1 MERISEF
8 SFRWYDSLQFK
19 ISAIFF
25 IFFLIIALSVITVLN
40 TVGDELIEE
49 EAYLRLNEAHQHV
62 ISELEKRSVLSAT
75 LADAMANLAKS
86 LPSDVDLHQK
96 LFLQLIDYK
105 GTEEFIAGGGIWP
118 GPFQFQEDIE
128 RRSFFWGRNPAGQ
141 LEYYDDY
148 NRQEGN
154 GYHHEEWYV
163 PATHLAAGEVYWSK
177 SYTDPYSLQP
187 MVTVTAPMI
196 REGRNIGVSTIDL
209 KLEGLQ
215 ELLEKATSLF
225 GGYAFA
231 IDRNGT
237 FLSYPNNDLVI
248 STAKNRDG
256 SELTSFISYQEL
268 AKKSP
273 GFVEYAEVLDE
284 GRNQLLTS
292 LGTESQ
298 LSEELSE
305 KLANGSYQ
313 INQDEAYII
322 AATILAATKGTPNNK
337 LKQYDLFLESDPI
350 LNEPVFISVATMPD
364 TYWKIV
370 TVMPYS
376 KGIEKIVATYDRL
389 TLSTLSAVLLSIFI
403 IWLLIKRIVTAPI
416 SLLSKEI
423 QLQVDSDAS
432 DMKLIDTTATGEL
445 EALTR
450 IFNLRTRQLL
460 DTQKKIKKMAHFDLL
475 TGLPNR
481 RLLINRLEDKLEFT
495 KRHKFFGALLF
506 IDLDNFKL
514 INDSLGHDMGDE
526 LLMRVAERFQNSIRR
541 EDTVARLG
549 GDEFVVLIVK
559 NNAYSEQL
567 DREAI
572 LVAQKLVQ
580 VMEGPF
586 ELKGRQHNVDISIGV
601 TTFSQHNSSVDE
613 LLRQADTA
621 MYRTKAKGKNGYCF
635 FKPEMQEQ
643 ADRRLNIEDDLRN
656 ALDHGQ
662 LFLMYQPQVDSRGV
676 CLSAE
681 ALIRWSHP
689 SKGMRSPVEFIAI
702 AEECGLVI
710 PLGNWVIDE
719 ACRQTKVWNDAGQRL
734 EKIAV
739 NVSPKQFRHIDFVDS
754 VRRSIEKYQINARQL
769 TLEVTE
775 GVVIG
780 DIENTIEKMHILKS
794 IGVRISVDDFGTGYS
809 SLMYLKKLPLNQL
822 KIDQSFVRDITDD
835 SSDAMIVETIISM
848 SKHLGLDVIAEGVE
862 NKGQLDSLIE
872 KGCNQFQG
880 YYFSKPM
887 VAEDF
892 SNYLRRQ
899 QDSTVSKISSIRP
912 PKLKKL

>member
-25 IFFLIIALSVITVLN
+25 VLFLVIALSVITVLK
-40 TVGDELIEE
+40 TIGDELIEE

-62 ISELEKRSVLSAT
+62 IAELEKRSVLSAT
-75 LADAMANLAKS
+75 LADAMANLAEN

-163 PATHLAAGEVYWSK
+163 PATHLAEGEVYWSK

-196 REGRNIGVSTIDL
+196 RGGRNIGVSTIDL
-209 KLEGLQ
+209 KLEGLHQ
-215 ELLEKATSLF
+215 QLEKATGLF
-225 GGYAFA
+225 EGYAFA

-237 FLSYPNNDLVI
+237 FLSYPNKDLVI

-273 GFVEYAEVLDE
+273 VFVEYAAILDE
-284 GRNQLLTS
+284 GRNQLLTTV
-292 LGTESQ
+292 GTEIQ
-298 LSEELSE
+298 LREELSE
-305 KLANGSYQ
+305 KLANGIHHTS
-313 INQDEAYII
+313 QDEANII
-322 AATILAATKGTPNNK
+322 AATILSATKGSINNK
-337 LKQYDLFLESDPI
+337 LEQYDLFLESDPI
-350 LNEPVFISVATMPD
+350 LNEPVFVSVATMPN

-376 KGIEKIVATYDRL
+376 KGIERIVATYDQL
-389 TLSTLSAVLLSIFI
+389 ILSTLSAVLLAIFI
-403 IWLLIKRIVTAPI
+403 IWLFIKRIVTAPI
-416 SLLSKEI
+416 SHLSKQI
-423 QLQVDSDAS
+423 KLQVDSDAS
-432 DMKLIDTTATGEL
+432 DIQLIDTTATGEL
-445 EALTR
+445 GSLTQ
-450 IFNLRTRQLL
+450 IFNQRTEQLL
-460 DTQKKIKKMAHFDLL
+460 DTQDKIKKMAHFDSL

-481 RLLINRLEDKLEFT
+481 RLLINRLEDKLEFA
-495 KRHKFFGALLF
+495 KRHKYFGALLF

-514 INDSLGHDMGDE
+514 INDSLGHDIGDE
-526 LLMRVAERFQNSIRR
+526 LLMRVAERFQKSIRR

-549 GDEFVVLIVK
+549 GDEFVVLFVK
-559 NNAYSEQL
+559 DNTYSEHL
-567 DREAI
+567 NREATM
-572 LVAQKLVQ
+572 VAQKLVH
-580 VMEGPF
+580 VMEDPF
-586 ELKGRQHNVDISIGV
+586 ELKGHQHNVDISIGV
-601 TTFSQHNSSVDE
+601 TIFSHRNSSVDE

-621 MYRTKAKGKNGYCF
+621 MYRTKAKGKNGFCF

-643 ADRRLNIEDDLRN
+643 ADRRLNIEDELRN

-662 LFLMYQPQVDSRGV
+662 LFLMYQPQVDSHGV

-689 SKGMRSPVEFIAI
+689 SKGMQAPVEFIAI
-702 AEECGLVI
+702 AEECGLVV

-719 ACRQTKVWNDAGQRL
+719 ACRQTKAWNDAGMRL
-734 EKIAV
+734 DKIAV
-739 NVSPKQFRHIDFVDS
+739 NVSPKQFRHTDFVDS
-754 VRRSIEKYQINARQL
+754 VRRSIEKHQINARQL

-780 DIENTIEKMHILKS
+780 DIEDTIQKMHILKS

-822 KIDQSFVRDITDD
+822 KIDQSFVRDIINDP
-835 SSDAMIVETIISM
+835 SDAMIVETIISM
-848 SKHLGLDVIAEGVE
+848 SNHLGLDVIAEGVE

-872 KGCNQFQG
+872 KGCRQFQG

-887 VAEDF
+887 VAADF
-892 SNYLRRQ
+892 SNYMVQ
-899 QDSTVSKISSIRP
+899 QRGPTVSKISSIGP
-912 PKLKKL
+912 TTIKK